1 MIVRLTNV
9 AAQTLGAYLQP
20 SWRTWTLGTSG
31 EILIEKFTKK
41 FGVSGSSRKGRSV
54 KNGSCPSPPVGRCIS
69 TRRPPPLPRS
79 GRATASPAPTPPTLT
94 SAPTQ
99 VSTAPSRQSH
109 IDQSSSD
116 FQTRCSATSGSGSQP
131 PTTLSPFRGTSFTTT
146 ASSFWLVD
154 ISASPDYL
162 LLSCSVP

>member
-1 MIVRLTNV
+1 MWLLRLWGHFCSHPERRGHLGPEVRYQLKS
-9 AAQTLGAYLQP
+9 LRLFFCLP
-20 SWRTWTLGTSG
+20 
-31 EILIEKFTKK
+31 
-41 FGVSGSSRKGRSV
+41 GSSRKGRSV

-99 VSTAPSRQSH
+99 VLTAPSHQSH

-116 FQTRCSATSGSGSQP
+116 PQTRCSATLGSGSQH

-146 ASSFWLVD
+146 ASSF
-154 ISASPDYL
+154 
-162 LLSCSVP
+162 

>member
-1 MIVRLTNV
+1 MWLLRLWGHFCSHPERRGHLGPEVRYQLKS
-9 AAQTLGAYLQP
+9 LRLFFCLP
-20 SWRTWTLGTSG
+20 
-31 EILIEKFTKK
+31 
-41 FGVSGSSRKGRSV
+41 GSSRKGRSV

-69 TRRPPPLPRS
+69 TRRPPPPPRS

-99 VSTAPSRQSH
+99 VSTAPSHQYH

-116 FQTRCSATSGSGSQP
+116 PQTRCSATLGSGSQH

-146 ASSFWLVD
+146 ASSF
-154 ISASPDYL
+154 
-162 LLSCSVP
+162 